1 MPPPKFPGAK
11 KRQRTKRSEE
21 NEAQC
26 HSMPSTPS
34 QQHRTIDDDADAI
47 SDTGSQKMGNQND
60 DSDFGF
66 DSSWNRGPM
75 RPTYI

>member
-11 KRQRTKRSEE
+11 KRNRSKR
-21 NEAQC
+21 NDDTQC

-34 QQHRTIDDDADAI
+34 QQHRSIEDDADAI
-47 SDTGSQKMGNQND
+47 SDTGSQKNTD

-66 DSSWNRGPM
+66 DSNWNSRGSAM